1 MPDQIMQGL
10 QISLIG
16 MGLTFFSLVIL
27 VLIMILLD
35 RLFRSNGRASASEI
49 RSGLQ
54 AKGSVVP
61 KERDALE
68 EEIAVAI
75 AVALACLGLQVADR
89 GSLGDTLAEEKGA
102 WWRRGGSASLM
113 RRIIRRQNVDV

>member
-49 RSGLQ
+49 GSGLQ

-61 KERDALE
+61 KERDVLE

>member
-49 RSGLQ
+49 GSGLQ
-54 AKGSVVP
+54 AKGPVVP

-102 WWRRGGSASLM
+102 WWKRGGSASLM